1 MGAAGRMAFPL
12 RVLIGILG
20 ISGILVGLFL
30 IAVASFADG
39 STSERVVTIAIAVGS
54 RSSAAS
60 SSGSRVRARSGG
72 AHGL

>member
-12 RVLIGILG
+12 RVLIGIPG

-39 STSERVVTIAIAVGS
+39 STSERVVTIAIAVGIAVLGCVLLLFS
-54 RSSAAS
+54 RS
-60 SSGSRVRARSGG
+60 R
-72 AHGL
+72 